1 MNIVLQNPYRTLGL
15 LVGESATKL
24 NRHRTRIPNYL
35 IAGNDIPTEF
45 TEYSF
50 EALGNLDRTIESLT
64 DAASKIN
71 LDADKM
77 NAALFWFY
85 KGNSISDEPSFE
97 ALKEGDIDQA
107 INIWSKLT
115 SNKEVTQ
122 RNASAYNNLSTL
134 YLSSINNSG
143 NSYLIKQKLENA
155 IILKLKLLES
165 EFIKDFK
172 ALATDE
178 TFKITNKQLQLN
190 FLNALFSEI
199 EKNDSIEVQEFID
212 IVNKEEF
219 TSKDEFLSM
228 LIQKPI
234 QQIEKEIEIAEKERK
249 SNKTNG
255 IDIGKK
261 LIKQVENNYQLLQS
275 FLNINNLK
283 FISISDKIADEIL
296 NCGIGYFNYYIE
308 SEFIYPGVET
318 LDLCKQAEKYALGNV
333 VKLRYKENIEII
345 GESVMRRS
353 AIKNNIT
360 HRTGGEFDKFNFA
373 ENAWWIFGIVGF
385 FLGASS
391 GVGWALLATI
401 IGAGIGYKIKDN

>member
-35 IAGNDIPTEF
+35 IAGNDIPIEF

-71 LDADKM
+71 LDTDKM

-134 YLSSINNSG
+134 YLSFINNSG

-155 IILKLKLLES
+155 ITLKLKLLES

-199 EKNDSIEVQEFID
+199 EKNDSI
-212 IVNKEEF
+212 
-219 TSKDEFLSM
+219 
-228 LIQKPI
+228 
-234 QQIEKEIEIAEKERK
+234 
-249 SNKTNG
+249 
-255 IDIGKK
+255 
-261 LIKQVENNYQLLQS
+261 
-275 FLNINNLK
+275 
-283 FISISDKIADEIL
+283 
-296 NCGIGYFNYYIE
+296 
-308 SEFIYPGVET
+308 
-318 LDLCKQAEKYALGNV
+318 
-333 VKLRYKENIEII
+333 
-345 GESVMRRS
+345 
-353 AIKNNIT
+353 
-360 HRTGGEFDKFNFA
+360 
-373 ENAWWIFGIVGF
+373 
-385 FLGASS
+385 
-391 GVGWALLATI
+391 
-401 IGAGIGYKIKDN
+401 

>member
-35 IAGNDIPTEF
+35 IAGNDIPIEF

-71 LDADKM
+71 LDTDKM

-134 YLSSINNSG
+134 YLSFINNSG

-155 IILKLKLLES
+155 ITLKLKLLES

-275 FLNINNLK
+275 FLSINNLK

-333 VKLRYKENIEII
+333 VKLRYKENVEIV

-353 AIKNNIT
+353 ATKNNIT

-373 ENAWWIFGIVGF
+373 ENAWWIFGIAGF

>member
-1 MNIVLQNPYRTLGL
+1 
-15 LVGESATKL
+15 
-24 NRHRTRIPNYL
+24 
-35 IAGNDIPTEF
+35 
-45 TEYSF
+45 
-50 EALGNLDRTIESLT
+50 
-64 DAASKIN
+64 
-71 LDADKM
+71 
-77 NAALFWFY
+77 
-85 KGNSISDEPSFE
+85 
-97 ALKEGDIDQA
+97 
-107 INIWSKLT
+107 
-115 SNKEVTQ
+115 
-122 RNASAYNNLSTL
+122 
-134 YLSSINNSG
+134 
-143 NSYLIKQKLENA
+143 
-155 IILKLKLLES
+155 
-165 EFIKDFK
+165 
-172 ALATDE
+172 
-178 TFKITNKQLQLN
+178 
-190 FLNALFSEI
+190 
-199 EKNDSIEVQEFID
+199 
-212 IVNKEEF
+212 
-219 TSKDEFLSM
+219 M

-275 FLNINNLK
+275 FLSINNLK

-333 VKLRYKENIEII
+333 VKLRYKENVEIV

-353 AIKNNIT
+353 ATKNNIT

-373 ENAWWIFGIVGF
+373 ENAWWIFGIAGF